1 MVQVPNPV
9 LKDRKA
15 LVVGTANDNSIAYG

>member
-15 LVVGTANDNSIAYG
+15 LVVGIANDSSTAYG